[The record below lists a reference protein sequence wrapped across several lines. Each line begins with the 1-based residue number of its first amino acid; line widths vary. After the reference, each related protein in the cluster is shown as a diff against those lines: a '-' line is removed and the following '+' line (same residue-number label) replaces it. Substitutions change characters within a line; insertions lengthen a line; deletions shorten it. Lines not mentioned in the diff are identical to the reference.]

1 MAMMRTKLR
10 LSEKEFLDRSWIL
23 SVVESKDFPYYDY
36 KKEKGIKVKNK
47 NQANDI
53 LKKYM

>member
-10 LSEKEFLDRSWIL
+10 LSEKEFLDRPWIL
-23 SVVESKDFPYYDY
+23 SVIESKDFPYYDY

-47 NQANDI
+47 DQANDI